1 MKRFSYA
8 LAGAILAISL
18 VGCGNVRS
26 ILNRVNEDSR
36 EIEEKE
42 DDEDSREIEERED
55 DEDSREIKESVL
67 GRESEEEE
75 SSEGGYFEGRMGDT
89 MKTYF
94 FDYTVNSAYVCDEYE
109 GYQPEEGKSL
119 LVADVTVKNTFYE
132 SIVMFDTDFQ
142 VQWNSDA
149 EEDWDVPITYYG
161 NEMSDDQFPDE
172 YELSV
177 NEERSGLLVFEVPE
191 DKKDFSISYLE
202 LFDDDSEGDVFFVYF
217 TADR

>member
-8 LAGAILAISL
+8 LAGVVLAISL
-18 VGCGNVRS
+18 VGCGNARS
-26 ILNRVNEDSR
+26 ILNRENEESR
-36 EIEEKE
+36 EIEESR
-42 DDEDSREIEERED
+42 DSEERED
-55 DEDSREIKESVL
+55 NEGSREIKESVL
-67 GRESEEEE
+67 SRESEEEQ
-75 SSEGGYFEGRMGDT
+75 SDEGGYFEGRMGDT

-161 NEMSDDQFPDE
+161 NEMSDDQLPDE

-191 DKKDFSISYLE
+191 DRKDFSISYLE